1 VSVVVAREGVH
12 AQNILRSWDVGGM
25 KTSKC
30 TKCGRR
36 SDSLTIFL
44 DPANGKNERICVQ
57 CSVAQTP
64 EITDLEEVDLMIAQI
79 RTTMA
84 QSEEL
89 MSHFGNSNDDDVPAF
104 GFTPKK
110 IHAMLEVYLENALK
124 DRENI
129 LAAQKGK

>member
-1 VSVVVAREGVH
+1 VAR
-12 AQNILRSWDVGGM
+12 
-25 KTSKC
+25 
-30 TKCGRR
+30 
-36 SDSLTIFL
+36 
-44 DPANGKNERICVQ
+44 
-57 CSVAQTP
+57 TP

-89 MSHFGNSNDDDVPAF
+89 MRHFGNSNDDDVPAF

-110 IHAMLEVYLENALK
+110 VHAMMEVYLENALK

-129 LAAQKGK
+129 LAAQKGKKRGG